1 MIIPEFHFTTRTI
14 NRGRCKVTQKSW
26 FVKHTK
32 TVITVSTLTILV
44 LIIWGLEKG
53 CEFKNKNIILNAKGV
68 ERVIRLRE
76 HNPFAVQQIYTD
88 EKFRQKFSEQSFQ
101 QKYLIRIDADGFIIP
116 SKKYEDPDFSVI
128 FLGASTTECL
138 FNEENRRF
146 PYLVGELLE
155 KKTGRKLNSYNGGKG
170 GNTSLHSINILL
182 NKVIP
187 MQPDIVVMKHNMND
201 LVTLLLEKTYWN
213 NNPKRSAI
221 ITLKNEFRLKDYIQS
236 KLEKLMPNLLYE
248 IGKLSSGR
256 SKIRGVRDEFRHLRG
271 KNIRVNED
279 YLIKEF
285 KLNLKTFVEIC
296 RIRNITPVLL
306 TQANTLKA
314 SPDEFVKEMMATFEK
329 DYGVG
334 YHKFKRLYDLFNQ
347 AIREVAERNNVAI
360 IDLDKMIPKERK
372 YIFDLI
378 HYTDLGSEYAAA
390 IISQALLDIIKQKEK
405 SNHL

>member
-1 MIIPEFHFTTRTI
+1 VRHAII
-14 NRGRCKVTQKSW
+14 
-26 FVKHTK
+26 
-32 TVITVSTLTILV
+32 VISFLTLIIFG

-53 CEFKNKNIILNAKGV
+53 FELKNKNVIRNAKGV
-68 ERVIRLRE
+68 QRVIRLRE
-76 HNPFAVQQIYTD
+76 HNPFAVQRIYPD
-88 EKFRQKFSEQSFQ
+88 EKFRQKFSDQSFQ
-101 QKYLIRIDADGFIIP
+101 KKYLIRIDVDGFIIP
-116 SKKYEDPDFSVI
+116 SKKYEDPDLSIF

-138 FNEENRRF
+138 LNEEKRRF
-146 PYLVGELLE
+146 PYVVGELLE
-155 KKTGRKLNSYNGGKG
+155 NKTGKKLNSYNGGKG

-221 ITLKNEFRLKDYIQS
+221 ITLKNDFRLKDYIRN
-236 KLEKLMPNLLYE
+236 KLERLTPNLVAE
-248 IGKLSSGR
+248 IEKISSDR
-256 SKIRGVRDEFRHLRG
+256 MKIRGIRDEFKNLRG
-271 KNIRVNED
+271 KNIRVNET

-285 KLNLKTFVEIC
+285 KLNLTTFIDIC
-296 RIRNITPVLL
+296 NIRNITPVLL
-306 TQANTLKA
+306 TQANALKE

-334 YHKFKRLYDLFNQ
+334 YQTFKRLYDLFNQ
-347 AIREVAERNNVAI
+347 AIRDVGERKNVAV

-378 HYTDLGSEYAAA
+378 HFTDLGSEYAAS
-390 IISQALLDIIKQKEK
+390 IISQALLNIIHPSDSVMYQ
-405 SNHL
+405 N